1 MQYRATASPEFIARH
16 FPNGITRETIAS
28 APALT
33 FNQKDRL
40 QDQWVQATIA
50 DDAVCPTH
58 WLPSTQAFVDASL
71 SGMGWG
77 MNPVQLVGEH
87 LKTGRLVELIPDT
100 PLDVPLFW
108 QVNRLVA
115 DRLARLTQAVVTT
128 ARRELAPLPDE

>member
-1 MQYRATASPEFIARH
+1 
-16 FPNGITRETIAS
+16 
-28 APALT
+28 
-33 FNQKDRL
+33 
-40 QDQWVQATIA
+40 
-50 DDAVCPTH
+50 
-58 WLPSTQAFVDASL
+58 
-71 SGMGWG
+71 MGWG